1 MLIRHDEE
9 WRMQGG
15 VVSLAQHSN
24 VFTIVSPLLRALLTH
39 NAGFA
44 FAAAHRSSLHT
55 STPTPIPAPI
65 CTRLRCIPGDTPN
78 ATSLTNAIMQ

>member
-1 MLIRHDEE
+1 
-9 WRMQGG
+9 MQGEGG